1 MSKGK
6 KGEYEIYLGYDADGK
21 RNNAALFW
29 GEEAV
34 KKQIKALYRLFAAQS
49 SGHRIGYL
57 FPLPFLKLI
66 FEIIFPN
73 TNLDFSSQ
81 IPKEALLISA
91 QKNTMLYDGESYHLN
106 PAFQFRLLT
115 AFIWGAVVSAVILF
129 RMFQY
134 CRRKKAFMQ
143 CAAAASWEDVFLA
156 DRLAAR
162 YKVRRHI
169 FLQKAQEKGDFQKRT
184 KEAFTL
190 GGFKPIIFYR
200 NLSDGRDKEM
210 VLHHEIIHI
219 KRWDMAWRMRKF
231 LFLWLRR
238 NSIPIFMIYGSWAQI
253 PLISI

>member
-1 MSKGK
+1 
-6 KGEYEIYLGYDADGK
+6 
-21 RNNAALFW
+21 
-29 GEEAV
+29 
-34 KKQIKALYRLFAAQS
+34 
-49 SGHRIGYL
+49 
-57 FPLPFLKLI
+57 
-66 FEIIFPN
+66 
-73 TNLDFSSQ
+73 
-81 IPKEALLISA
+81 
-91 QKNTMLYDGESYHLN
+91 
-106 PAFQFRLLT
+106 
-115 AFIWGAVVSAVILF
+115 
-129 RMFQY
+129 
-134 CRRKKAFMQ
+134 MQ

-231 LFLWLRR
+231 LFLWLRQ
-238 NSIPIFMIYGSWAQI
+238 NSIPSFMIYGSWA
-253 PLISI
+253 